1 MTDWPAY
8 LAEFHGAR
16 PGVTETLLG
25 ACRGPG
31 GVGPYRWLSRAL
43 EGVEDGSLTVDLG
56 CGSGPVAGH
65 FGPWVG
71 ADVSP
76 QELAAARNQGRGPLV
91 AGAAEAVPFATG
103 SATRVLFLM
112 SLMVVDD
119 PEAALREAARL
130 LPPGGQLGILLPA
143 QAPLRV
149 GDVAR
154 YGSLL
159 AALGQRATPFPHREL
174 STELSGLLDATGFE
188 ITGDDRVRF
197 GFPMADREAADLLV
211 DALYLPGVSE
221 RRLRWAKAV
230 ARRWGH
236 GDMGLALRR
245 VVATRR
251 VEASPTGPGVRP
263 VSAPGNE

>member
-31 GVGPYRWLSRAL
+31 GGGPYRWLSRAL
-43 EGVEDGSLTVDLG
+43 GGADEGSLTVDLG

-76 QELAAARNQGRGPLV
+76 EELAAARDQGRGPLV
-91 AGAAEAVPFATG
+91 AAAAEAVPFASG
-103 SATRVLFLM
+103 SATRVLFVM
-112 SLMVVDD
+112 ALMVVDR

-143 QAPLRV
+143 QAPLRA

-154 YGSLL
+154 YGALL
-159 AALGQRATPFPHREL
+159 AALGQRTTPFPHREL
-174 STELSGLLDATGFE
+174 SSELADLLDATGFE
-188 ITGDDRVRF
+188 IMSDDRARF
-197 GFPMADREAADLLV
+197 GFGMAEPADADLLV

-221 RRLRWAKAV
+221 RRLRLAKAV

-236 GDMGLALRR
+236 ADMGLALRR
-245 VVATRR
+245 VTATRR
-251 VEASPTGPGVRP
+251 VDATPTGP
-263 VSAPGNE
+263 